1 MARLVIRNEE
11 DLAAA
16 LERADELMGCTTD
29 SDEEREIA
37 AIADAVETYLQ
48 SISVAGKA
56 SEGSPEGTGSHM
68 EPEEPIS
75 NGRQLALRMQKA
87 YPDQDW
93 VALIADRSGEP
104 RDKIEWHLQQEIAPT
119 GAMLFAAGELLA
131 EAHEEEAGEGEPPL

>member
-1 MARLVIRNEE
+1 MGRLVIRNKQ

-56 SEGSPEGTGSHM
+56 SEGSHM

-93 VALIADRSGEP
+93 VALIADRSGET

-119 GAMLFAAGELLA
+119 GAILFAAGELLA
-131 EAHEEEAGEGEPPL
+131 EAHEKEAGEGEPPL